1 MGVDQGKAELC
12 KMWDEAS
19 ELQQAKMLVVLAGA
33 IESDIPPEVAEIVA
47 EARQR
52 IAEES

>member
-1 MGVDQGKAELC
+1 MTDQYKAELC
-12 KMWDEAS
+12 KLWDQAS
-19 ELQQAKMLVVLAGA
+19 ETEQAQMLVLLADA
-33 IESDIPPEVAEIVA
+33 IEGDIPSEVADIIA

>member
-1 MGVDQGKAELC
+1 MDQGKAELC
-12 KMWDEAS
+12 KMWDQAS
-19 ELQQAKMLVVLAGA
+19 ELEQAQMLVLLADA
-33 IESDIPPEVAEIVA
+33 IEGDIPPEVAEIVA